1 MCNIQCEVCSVACE
15 VCYVLFSVCSVW
27 CALFSMKCV
36 VCSMHFKEY
45 ILSTYIMIWDVL
57 HNVFPPNIL
66 NLEVSP
72 DAIVDINDEYGA
84 NNDIICHDYVTDV
97 AMMLVIMN
105 MLINI
110 TMMMMMNF
118 MKVNVSN
125 EGEKFLDELCII
137 HLISVLSS
145 MGVLDM
151 PSSEGGRYME
161 GFFFLPLQEED

>member
-1 MCNIQCEVCSVACE
+1 MFSEQYAISSVKYAVWQVKCVMCFFSLQCVVCIVQCEVCSV
-15 VCYVLFSVCSVW
+15 
-27 CALFSMKCV
+27 
-36 VCSMHFKEY
+36 HFKEY

-72 DAIVDINDEYGA
+72 DAIVDIIDEYGA
-84 NNDIICHDYVTDV
+84 NNDYVTD
-97 AMMLVIMN
+97 VIMN

-110 TMMMMMNF
+110 TMMMMVNF
-118 MKVNVSN
+118 MKVNVSI

-151 PSSEGGRYME
+151 PSSEGRRYLE